1 MSKIVD
7 LAEVR
12 KKRDQKR
19 HDEAYKQAL
28 AQILE
33 RAKKTDW

>member
-7 LAEVR
+7 LAEARR
-12 KKRDQKR
+12 KRAKQADE
-19 HDEAYKQAL
+19 EAYKQAL
-28 AQILE
+28 ARIIE